1 MPREPTI
8 LVIGSHAISV
18 RPFSS
23 STNLLGLGMVD
34 VMRRLAFESV
44 VQVRWWLPG
53 ARGAGGE
60 LRALGAPL
68 GLLVERLRRD
78 VAQPLDGLA
87 VEADRGRRELPSRGL
102 VHEGHELVRE
112 ARHRAADADA
122 AHVRAATDPV
132 DPAPLG
138 DVALHG

>member
-44 VQVRWWLPG
+44 EQVRWLPG

-87 VEADRGRRELPSRGL
+87 VEADRGRRELPARGL
-102 VHEGHELVRE
+102 VHE
-112 ARHRAADADA
+112 
-122 AHVRAATDPV
+122 
-132 DPAPLG
+132 
-138 DVALHG
+138 